1 MSNIALLNSQT
12 HRMLR
17 VQAGASARYG
27 DNQRFVPVILG
38 EFPHLAVHYP
48 ILLTKD
54 QDTGQFFIGAMLGF
68 DEGENLFLDA
78 RGMETYRP
86 LNLQRGPFFTA
97 GNDVA
102 IDLDSPRI
110 DEAGRPLF
118 TEAGEPTQYLQ
129 SIMALFRDLK
139 PGLEMT
145 KSFVETLVGLKLVE
159 PIDIDLAFDDGSKR
173 QLTGLY
179 TVNQQS
185 LAALPDATVIDL
197 FRKGYLQLIYL
208 MIASLKQVPVL
219 ARRKNDTLLKPSA
232 QLAGA

>member
-1 MSNIALLNSQT
+1 MPNIALLNSQT
-12 HRMLR
+12 HRTLC
-17 VQAGASARYG
+17 VQPGASARYG

-54 QDTGQFFIGAMLGF
+54 QDTGQFFAGAMLGF

-78 RGMETYRP
+78 RGMESYRP

-97 GNDVA
+97 GNDLA

-110 DEAGRPLF
+110 DEAGKPLF
-118 TEAGEPTQYLQ
+118 TESGEPTQYLQ

-139 PGLEMT
+139 PGLEVT
-145 KSFVETLVGLKLVE
+145 KTFVQTLSSLKLIE
-159 PIDIDLAFDDGSKR
+159 PIDVDLAFDDGSQR
-173 QLTGLY
+173 TLTGLY
-179 TVNQQS
+179 TINQAA
-185 LAALPDATVIDL
+185 LRALPDTGVIDL
-197 FRKGYLQLIYL
+197 FRRDYLQLIYL

-219 ARRKNDTLLKPSA
+219 ARRKNSALLKA
-232 QLAGA
+232 TAALQGA